1 MKISIASAIALLAIS
16 TLSCNHS
23 QEVVNPAANARQ
35 GSSGGGGTTPTPTP
49 TGALPVLTP
58 NPTPINNLGPIM
70 PTGTWT
76 VKSYYRAFSD
86 KTTDYTGYK
95 LVFSPNGTVVA
106 TDDQGAS
113 YSGGWYATIG
123 GQVAYYGGA
132 ISITA
137 LTMNFGKS
145 APSKLSR
152 FNATWNVNMA
162 TTTTDVVLDNFEPL
176 SGERVEFSL

>member
-1 MKISIASAIALLAIS
+1 MKISIASAIALLAVS
-16 TLSCNHS
+16 TFSCNNADS
-23 QEVVNPAANARQ
+23 VIKPNASARQ
-35 GSSGGGGTTPTPTP
+35 GSSGGGGTTPTPAP
-49 TGALPVLTP
+49 TGSLPVLAP

-76 VKSYYRAFSD
+76 VKTYYRAFTD
-86 KTTDYTGYK
+86 KTTDYTGYT
-95 LVFSPNGTVVA
+95 LVFAPNGVVTA
-106 TDDQGAS
+106 VDSQGNS

-152 FNATWNVNMA
+152 FNATWNVNLA
-162 TTTTDVVLDNFEPL
+162 TTTSDVVLDNFEPL